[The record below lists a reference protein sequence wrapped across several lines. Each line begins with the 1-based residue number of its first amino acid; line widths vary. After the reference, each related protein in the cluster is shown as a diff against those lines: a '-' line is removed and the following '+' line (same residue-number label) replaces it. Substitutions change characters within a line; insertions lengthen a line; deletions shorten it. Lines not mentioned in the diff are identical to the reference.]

1 MPNLA
6 AFHGVEN
13 EEFACVHMILHV
25 RNACPQVQ
33 MHSHPHNCFMGFMWF
48 SISTGMMDLCV
59 LMYEILASA
68 LRQWDRNFSGQISVS
83 VAWYFLFEQVHALLL
98 LK

>member
-1 MPNLA
+1 MPKLA

-13 EEFACVHMILHV
+13 EEFACVLMNILHV
-25 RNACPQVQ
+25 QNACPQVQ
-33 MHSHPHNCFMGFMWF
+33 MPSHPHNCFMGFMCF

-59 LMYEILASA
+59 LMYEILARA

-83 VAWYFLFEQVHALLL
+83 VA
-98 LK
+98 